1 MVIFGKVY
9 WYTGK
14 WKYELNFILYFHRFG
29 MIHFFNIVTFFL
41 EVEFV
46 NLFKEVLWICH
57 AWTVPKLIR
66 WPRTSSWL
74 CGCFQAACLLCSL
87 VFIQCFFF
95 FSHSSVLDDDHWTI
109 NWKRHKRE
117 LKQWMMFSF
126 LSLWQQYGQQNGFYS
141 FCPARA
147 YTMLWFGHFHH
158 SWQMEWKNKASLKKW
173 MNKWWVFVKNK
184 DSVDIYSWCTVIG
197 SLCRYH
203 HLKGIKGT
211 KQ

>member
-95 FSHSSVLDDDHWTI
+95 SVIHQFLMMIT
-109 NWKRHKRE
+109 E
-117 LKQWMMFSF
+117 L
-126 LSLWQQYGQQNGFYS
+126 LI
-141 FCPARA
+141 
-147 YTMLWFGHFHH
+147 
-158 SWQMEWKNKASLKKW
+158 E
-173 MNKWWVFVKNK
+173 
-184 DSVDIYSWCTVIG
+184 
-197 SLCRYH
+197 
-203 HLKGIKGT
+203 KGIKENWNNEWCFLFCHCGSSMGNRMVFILFVQQEPIPCHDLGIFT
-211 KQ
+211 IAGRWSEKIKHP

>member
-14 WKYELNFILYFHRFG
+14 WKYELNFILYFHLFG
-29 MIHFFNIVTFFL
+29 MIHFFNIVRL
-41 EVEFV
+41 SFV

-74 CGCFQAACLLCSL
+74 CGCFQAACHLCFFGFHS
-87 VFIQCFFF
+87 VFFF

-109 NWKRHKRE
+109 NWKRHKKE
-117 LKQWMMFSF
+117 LKQWIMFFFFSMGNRMVSILF
-126 LSLWQQYGQQNGFYS
+126 VQQEPIPCHDLGIFTIAGRWS
-141 FCPARA
+141 
-147 YTMLWFGHFHH
+147 
-158 SWQMEWKNKASLKKW
+158 EKIKASQKKW
-173 MNKWWVFVKNK
+173 MNKWWVSVKNK
-184 DSVDIYSWCTVIG
+184 DLVDIYSWCTVIG

-203 HLKGIKGT
+203 HLKGIK
-211 KQ
+211 Q

>member
-14 WKYELNFILYFHRFG
+14 WKYELNFILHFPLFG

-46 NLFKEVLWICH
+46 NLFKEALWICH

-74 CGCFQAACLLCSL
+74 CGCFQAACLLCFFGFQS
-87 VFIQCFFF
+87 VFFF
-95 FSHSSVLDDDHWTI
+95 FSVIHQCLMITELLIEKGIKKNWNNEWCFLFCHCGSRMGNRMVSILFVQQEPIPCHDLGIFTI
-109 NWKRHKRE
+109 AGRWSEKI
-117 LKQWMMFSF
+117 
-126 LSLWQQYGQQNGFYS
+126 
-141 FCPARA
+141 
-147 YTMLWFGHFHH
+147 
-158 SWQMEWKNKASLKKW
+158 KASQKKW
-173 MNKWWVFVKNK
+173 MNKWWVSVKNK
-184 DSVDIYSWCTVIG
+184 DLVDIYSWCTVIG

-203 HLKGIKGT
+203 HLKGIK
-211 KQ
+211 Q

>member
-1 MVIFGKVY
+1 MPCLNCTQVNSLTKDKFLIVWVLSSSLSSLFFG
-9 WYTGK
+9 
-14 WKYELNFILYFHRFG
+14 FHS
-29 MIHFFNIVTFFL
+29 V
-41 EVEFV
+41 
-46 NLFKEVLWICH
+46 
-57 AWTVPKLIR
+57 
-66 WPRTSSWL
+66 
-74 CGCFQAACLLCSL
+74 
-87 VFIQCFFF
+87 FF
-95 FSHSSVLDDDHWTI
+95 FSVIHQFLMMITELLIEKGIKENWNNEWCFLFCHCGSSMGNRMVFIL
-109 NWKRHKRE
+109 
-117 LKQWMMFSF
+117 
-126 LSLWQQYGQQNGFYS
+126 

>member
-1 MVIFGKVY
+1 MPR
-9 WYTGK
+9 
-14 WKYELNFILYFHRFG
+14 LNCTQVNSLTKDKFL
-29 MIHFFNIVTFFL
+29 IVWVLSSSLSSLFL
-41 EVEFV
+41 WFSVSV
-46 NLFKEVLWICH
+46 
-57 AWTVPKLIR
+57 
-66 WPRTSSWL
+66 
-74 CGCFQAACLLCSL
+74 
-87 VFIQCFFF
+87 FFF
-95 FSHSSVLDDDHWTI
+95 FSHSSVLGDDHWTI
-109 NWKRHKRE
+109 NWKRHKKE

-126 LSLWQQYGQQNGFYS
+126 LSLWQQYGKQDGFYS

-173 MNKWWVFVKNK
+173 MNKWWVSVKNK